1 MFTYTKERCIIRKEV
16 FILKNKKRE
25 FVKYRLAIQ
34 EKDLND
40 LADYLE
46 IHRNSIYLKLEDKT
60 VITREEIRKI
70 NKYLKLTKAEAED
83 LWE

>member
-1 MFTYTKERCIIRKEV
+1 M
-16 FILKNKKRE
+16 KNHKRE

-34 EKDLND
+34 GKDLND

-46 IHRNSIYLKLEDKT
+46 VHRNSIYLKLEDKT
-60 VITREEIRKI
+60 VLRSEERKKI
-70 NKYLKLTKAEAED
+70 NKYLELTKEEAEK